1 VFFSFLPCVAAAWRR
16 SSPECICAAVYIDI
30 GMGLGPSPSR
40 SRRRAVDISHEKIPP
55 KQLHAHENRGTTR
68 LLSYAPASAVY
79 VFVSN
84 NSWFVRIR
92 SERPDVTVWL
102 LRYKKLE
109 RTLQR
114 AAAYFYGCTRPYIFT
129 CMFSFWASL
138 SKPTVHVHMNAS
150 RESVIRTC
158 HSASW

>member
-1 VFFSFLPCVAAAWRR
+1 VLLIYLTRKSRQSSCMPMKIRARRGFSRTRR
-16 SSPECICAAVYIDI
+16 I
-30 GMGLGPSPSR
+30 L
-40 SRRRAVDISHEKIPP
+40 
-55 KQLHAHENRGTTR
+55 LH
-68 LLSYAPASAVY
+68 APASAVY
-79 VFVSN
+79 VFISN

-138 SKPTVHVHMNAS
+138 SKPIMHVHMNAS
-150 RESVIRTC
+150 RESLIRTC